1 MKLKDLLAPWFHYS
15 GHEVIK
21 HLTLDSRKVQQG
33 SVFIALPGYK
43 LDGRAYIEQAKAAG
57 AVAALVHTDDPE
69 LHGKIEN
76 LNTGT
81 QPWHL
86 IHFSQLQSQLSALAA
101 QFYPLSPQKMSVIGI
116 TGTNGKT
123 SVSQLIAQLVSLL
136 NGSAAVMG
144 TLGNGLWG
152 QLEDSGNTTAD
163 AVTVMAQ
170 LHAYEAQGA
179 QVCAMEVSSH
189 GLVQGRVAAVPFDI
203 GVFTNLSRDHLDYHG
218 DMASYGAAKKRLFS
232 FPSLQFSLINL
243 DDATGLEWFSDLDK
257 ANANTKA
264 KGFSLSPKTGA
275 SYYTDQLI
283 FDDSGVSAQLF
294 FPQDIH
300 GETTAIDGDAAAAI
314 ESGALV
320 SPLLGAF
327 NLSNLLA
334 AIAALHL
341 QGVPMAQLLAVT
353 AKIVP
358 VPGRMERFATPK
370 GASLVVDYAHT
381 PDAIEQALKALRIHC
396 KGQLWCLFG
405 CGGDRDKG
413 KRPLMAKAAEQFADR
428 LMITS
433 DNARSEDP
441 NAIINDM
448 LAGLALPENALVEVD
463 RIKAIRQVA
472 GQAKAGDIILL
483 AGKGHETY
491 QEVAGV
497 RIDYDERALAF
508 ELSQVSP

>member
-1 MKLKDLLAPWFHYS
+1 MKLKDLLAPWFYYS

-43 LDGRAYIEQAKAAG
+43 LDGRAYVEQAKAAG

-123 SVSQLIAQLVSLL
+123 SVSQLIAQLTSLL
-136 NGSAAVMG
+136 NGNAAVMG

-218 DMASYGAAKKRLFS
+218 DMASYASAKKRLFQ
-232 FPSLQFSLINL
+232 FPSLKYGLLNL
-243 DDATGLEWFSDLDK
+243 DDDTGAQWFEEL
-257 ANANTKA
+257 NASKR
-264 KGFSLSPKTGA
+264 KGFSVRVNTKA
-275 SYYTDQLI
+275 SYYTDEFN
-283 FDDSGVSAQLF
+283 FDDAGVQA
-294 FPQDIH
+294 DIYYRPLS
-300 GETTAIDGDAAAAI
+300 DASLSPHKAR
-314 ESGALV
+314 LV
-320 SPLLGAF
+320 SPLLGEF

-341 QGVPMAQLLAVT
+341 QGVAMEDLLSVT
-353 AKIVP
+353 EKIVP

-370 GASLVVDYAHT
+370 GVSLVVDYAHT

-396 KGQLWCLFG
+396 KGQLWCVFG

-448 LAGLALPENALVEVD
+448 LMGLALPEQALVEVD

-472 GQAKAGDIILL
+472 LQAKAGDIILL

-491 QEVAGV
+491 QEVAGA
-497 RIDYDERALAF
+497 RIDFDERALAF

>member
-43 LDGRAYIEQAKAAG
+43 LDGRAYVDQAKAAG
-57 AVAALVHTDDPE
+57 AMAALVHTDDPE

-218 DMASYGAAKKRLFS
+218 DMASYGAAKKRLFQ
-232 FPSLQFSLINL
+232 FPSLKYGLLSL
-243 DDATGLEWFSDLDK
+243 DDDTGAKWFEELDASK
-257 ANANTKA
+257 R
-264 KGFSLSPKTGA
+264 KGFSVRVNTKA
-275 SYYTDQLI
+275 SYYTDELN
-283 FDDSGVSAQLF
+283 FDDAGVQA
-294 FPQDIH
+294 DIYYRPLSDTSLSPH
-300 GETTAIDGDAAAAI
+300 KAR
-314 ESGALV
+314 LV
-320 SPLLGAF
+320 SPLLGEF

-341 QGVPMAQLLAVT
+341 QGVAMEDLLSVT
-353 AKIVP
+353 EKIVP

-370 GASLVVDYAHT
+370 GVSLVVDYAHT
-381 PDAIEQALKALRIHC
+381 PDAIKQALKALRIHC
-396 KGQLWCLFG
+396 KGKLWCLFG

-472 GQAKAGDIILL
+472 EQAQAGDIILL

-491 QEVAGV
+491 QEVAGA